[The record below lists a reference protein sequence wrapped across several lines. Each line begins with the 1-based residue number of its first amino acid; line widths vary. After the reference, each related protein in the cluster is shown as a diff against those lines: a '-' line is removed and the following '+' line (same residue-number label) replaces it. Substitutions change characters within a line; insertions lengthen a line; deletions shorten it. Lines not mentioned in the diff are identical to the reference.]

1 MSDDDIAL
9 TQISLSHGQARWVLR
24 HFNMSASETDAS
36 FDALLKSLRR
46 DGIPFA
52 PEETGRGAGHN
63 LAYRFEHLME
73 LALALAFRTQGILA
87 RDLVNLIAQNRD
99 KLRAFFRRAYLERD
113 TGLGEARG
121 LYITDQKPTD
131 SDPMAQPHEFLVNIS
146 GAYLDLSL
154 VMLPGG
160 MMGSFKFNLLGPQE
174 AVKVFMMG
182 HQNLYPR
189 PPLPLSDIASDVV
202 RLASGPI
209 PEFRRGR

>member
-1 MSDDDIAL
+1 MSDEILTL
-9 TQISLSHGQARWVLR
+9 TQIALSHGQARWVLR

-52 PEETGRGAGHN
+52 SEETGRGAGHN

-87 RDLVNLIAQNRD
+87 RDFVKLIAQNRLT
-99 KLRAFFRRAYLERD
+99 LRVFFRRAYLERD
-113 TGLGEARG
+113 KGLGEARR
-121 LYITDQKPTD
+121 LYITANRPAEG
-131 SDPMAQPHEFLVNIS
+131 DPMAQSHHFLSNIS
-146 GAYLDLSL
+146 GTYLDLAFIT
-154 VMLPGG
+154 LPGG
-160 MMGSFKFNLLGPQE
+160 GSGPLKLNLLGPQE
-174 AVKVFMMG
+174 AVLAFMSNY
-182 HQNLYPR
+182 QNFYPR

-202 RLASGPI
+202 RLALGPI

>member
-1 MSDDDIAL
+1 MTDDEPNF

-36 FDALLKSLRR
+36 FDSLLKSLRLA
-46 DGIPFA
+46 GIPFA
-52 PEETGRGAGHN
+52 PEERGGGAGHN
-63 LAYRFEHLME
+63 IVYRFEHLME

-99 KLRAFFRRAYLERD
+99 TLRAFFRRAYLERD

-121 LYITDQKPTD
+121 LYVTDQKPNGG
-131 SDPMAQPHEFLVNIS
+131 DPMAQPHQFLINIS
-146 GAYLDLSL
+146 GAYLDLAL
-154 VMLPGG
+154 ITLPGG
-160 MMGSFKFNLLGPQE
+160 MTGAFKFNLLGPQE
-174 AVKVFMMG
+174 AVKAFMVG